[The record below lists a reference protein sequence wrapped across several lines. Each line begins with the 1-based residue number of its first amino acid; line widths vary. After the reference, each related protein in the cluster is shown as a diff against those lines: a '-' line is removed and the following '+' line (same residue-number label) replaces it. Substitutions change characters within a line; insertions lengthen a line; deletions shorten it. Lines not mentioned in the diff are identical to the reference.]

1 MKKPPGKGGG
11 KLSKE
16 SLEKSQ
22 GNPSPIPSPAQVF
35 TPVPPGWQLLGGVVA
50 RIISRIPEGAHALA
64 LDTLTATDGGVRR

>member
-22 GNPSPIPSPAQVF
+22 GNPSPIPSPAQVI
-35 TPVPPGWQLLGGVVA
+35 PSAPSPWQAIGRVVA
-50 RIISRIPEGAHALA
+50 RIKSRWPSRG
-64 LDTLTATDGGVRR
+64 